1 MPVYHYKARNAN
13 GSLIEGN
20 ITASNSKAVANI
32 IANREMI
39 PVSITEQ
46 QEQSDVIA
54 DINYWLAV
62 KSLKIEDLI
71 LFSRQMY
78 SLIKAGVP
86 IVRAIRSLAESS
98 RNPALAQ
105 ALREMST
112 ALEGG
117 LSLSQALRQHPKI
130 FSPLFVSIISVGE
143 STGSLEIGFQ
153 QISQYLD
160 REKET
165 QTQIKSALR
174 YPSMVIIAISVALA
188 VVNIYVIP
196 AFKGVFDRLGADLP
210 WQTKLLVTV
219 SDFSVAYWHWI
230 LGAILLTFV
239 ALKRYVATPEG
250 QLKKDELILKIPAVG
265 SIIHRATMERFSRS
279 FAMVLESGVP
289 LVQGISIVANA
300 LGNTFIGARIDKMRI
315 GIEKGDSISRMAMT
329 VGLFPPLVIQMIL
342 VGEETGNIGDML
354 IEVADFYESE
364 IKVELKNL
372 SSAIEPILIVF
383 IGIIVLILALGIF
396 LPMWNLSSA
405 MR

>member
-165 QTQIKSALR
+165 QTQIRVTAKIFII
-174 YPSMVIIAISVALA
+174 PVIL
-188 VVNIYVIP
+188 
-196 AFKGVFDRLGADLP
+196 
-210 WQTKLLVTV
+210 
-219 SDFSVAYWHWI
+219 
-230 LGAILLTFV
+230 
-239 ALKRYVATPEG
+239 
-250 QLKKDELILKIPAVG
+250 
-265 SIIHRATMERFSRS
+265 
-279 FAMVLESGVP
+279 
-289 LVQGISIVANA
+289 
-300 LGNTFIGARIDKMRI
+300 
-315 GIEKGDSISRMAMT
+315 
-329 VGLFPPLVIQMIL
+329 
-342 VGEETGNIGDML
+342 
-354 IEVADFYESE
+354 
-364 IKVELKNL
+364 
-372 SSAIEPILIVF
+372 
-383 IGIIVLILALGIF
+383 
-396 LPMWNLSSA
+396 
-405 MR
+405 

>member
-1 MPVYHYKARNAN
+1 MPIYLYKARNAN
-13 GSLIEGN
+13 GSLIEGK
-20 ITASNSKAVANI
+20 ITASNSKTVANI

-46 QEQSDVIA
+46 KEESDVIK
-54 DINYWLAV
+54 DLNYWLAI

-98 RNPALAQ
+98 RNIALSQ

-143 STGSLEIGFQ
+143 STGSLEMGFQ

-174 YPSMVIIAISVALA
+174 YPTMVMIAITVALA

-230 LGAILLTFV
+230 LGTLILIFI
-239 ALKRYVATPEG
+239 ALKRYVSTPEG
-250 QLKKDELILKIPAVG
+250 MLKKDELILKIPAVG

-354 IEVADFYESE
+354 LEVADFYESE

-383 IGIIVLILALGIF
+383 IGMVVLVLALGIF